1 MPIKTVKVAVV
12 RNKLFT
18 KIALSLL
25 TISKLLFS
33 SLKDELLIVY
43 KIKGTPIDIPKII
56 KIKTPL
62 EGSEAKACTDVNNP
76 DLTIKVPNKEKEK
89 ARIDNKIV
97 QFININ
103 FFSSILTQCSNAVA
117 TNHGIKEAFSTGS
130 QNHQPPQPNS

>member
-25 TISKLLFS
+25 TISKLPFS

-43 KIKGTPIDIPKII
+43 KINGTPIEIPKIT

-62 EGSEAKACTDVNNP
+62 EGSEAKACTEVNNP
-76 DLTIKVPNKEKEK
+76 DCPVYKY
-89 ARIDNKIV
+89 
-97 QFININ
+97 
-103 FFSSILTQCSNAVA
+103 
-117 TNHGIKEAFSTGS
+117 
-130 QNHQPPQPNS
+130 

>member
-43 KIKGTPIDIPKII
+43 KIKGTPIDIP
-56 KIKTPL
+56 
-62 EGSEAKACTDVNNP
+62 
-76 DLTIKVPNKEKEK
+76 
-89 ARIDNKIV
+89 
-97 QFININ
+97 
-103 FFSSILTQCSNAVA
+103 
-117 TNHGIKEAFSTGS
+117 
-130 QNHQPPQPNS
+130 

>member
-62 EGSEAKACTDVNNP
+62 EGSEAKACTEVNNP
-76 DLTIKVPNKEKEK
+76 DLTIKVPNKENEK

-97 QFININ
+97 QFINIS
-103 FFSSILTQCSNAVA
+103 FFFEYSYTV
-117 TNHGIKEAFSTGS
+117 
-130 QNHQPPQPNS
+130 